1 MALKETLYDHHPV
14 RAVKGLA
21 LGTEQQFGGI
31 IVLDLQAAVVGSAVD
46 TDDTGWIAL
55 DLSAY
60 APASARAAILDVA
73 CRDSGGAANDAYL
86 EVGNPGIIYASKTQI
101 IYAGDVNDRYRSR
114 LVIAL
119 LSDTDLVNIRAVASG
134 ANLDYSIKLI
144 GWVLDPYVAK
154 VTPPSVELK
163 AILVVNPS

>member
-14 RAVKGLA
+14 RIVEGLA
-21 LGTEQQFGGI
+21 LGTEQELGGI
-31 IVLDLQAAVVGSAVD
+31 IVLDLQTSVVGSAVN

-55 DLSAY
+55 DLSTY
-60 APASARAAILDVA
+60 APASARAAVLDVA

-86 EVGNPGIIYASKTQI
+86 EVGNPGIIYASQTQI
-101 IYAGDVNDRYRSR
+101 IYAGDVNERYRSR

-119 LSDTDLVNIRAVASG
+119 LSDSNYVNIRAVAG
-134 ANLDYSIKLI
+134 TLLDYTIKLI

-154 VTPPSVELK
+154 VTVPNEDLYCK
-163 AILVVNPS
+163 FVVDQ